1 MIASNMVDQIFHGN
15 KHVSTLRAGVGVV
28 VQMRSKHSVMA
39 LLHVYAECLLGGTD
53 LLTQKTSM
61 DYFDTMIHLYMYY

>member
-28 VQMRSKHSVMA
+28 VQMRSKNSVMA
-39 LLHVYAECLLGGTD
+39 LLHVYAECLLGGKN
-53 LLTQKTSM
+53 LLT
-61 DYFDTMIHLYMYY
+61 